1 MRLIS
6 QDGCADIPYEQFTI
20 MLDANAN
27 YRVILAVSDK
37 MEIAMASYST
47 SAKALDALKQMREAY
62 LDVAIITNDMD
73 EETISKLADMVKSHQ
88 SFVLTGNDDT
98 RIENIATYF
107 KFPQDGDVFD
117 ENDILS

>member
-6 QDGCADIPYEQFTI
+6 QDGWADIPYEQFVI
-20 MLDANAN
+20 KLDASASHS
-27 YRVILAVSDK
+27 VILAVSDK

-62 LDVAIITNDMD
+62 KSVVIMVNEAD
-73 EETISKLADMVKSHQ
+73 EETLNNIYDMIENNH
-88 SFVLTGNDDT
+88 SFVLSGGSITIDKIT
-98 RIENIATYF
+98 VCFR
-107 KFPQDGDVFD
+107 FPQDGDVFD

>member
-62 LDVAIITNDMD
+62 KSVVIMVNDAD
-73 EETISKLADMVKSHQ
+73 KETLNKMYDMIKNNH
-88 SFVLTGNDDT
+88 SFVLAGKSSA
-98 RIENIATYF
+98 IEKVAACF
-107 KFPQDGDVFD
+107 RFPQDEEV
-117 ENDILS
+117 

>member
-6 QDGCADIPYEQFTI
+6 QDGWADIPYEQFVI
-20 MLDANAN
+20 KLDASASHS
-27 YRVILAVSDK
+27 VILAVRDEMK
-37 MEIAMASYST
+37 IAMASYST
-47 SAKALDALKQMREAY
+47 PTKALDILKKMREAY
-62 LDVAIITNDMD
+62 LGVAIITNDMD
-73 EETISKLADMVKSHQ
+73 EETFSKLADMVKNHQ

-98 RIENIATYF
+98 RVENIATYF